1 MSDNFTL
8 LDIAGLIA
16 ASAFLLFVIF
26 FGILV
31 FVIARFIRQMRIS
44 LKESTES
51 ALPSLVALQDT
62 VHELNKQLRTFGGV
76 ADSVSEVAANV
87 NSVVALGTATVVR
100 PVVKVVSLFKTATS
114 LGRSVL
120 SASFKSS
127 RLRNAKHPPSRIE
140 SPRRGSRR
148 RHAG

>member
-1 MSDNFTL
+1 MSGNFTL

-100 PVVKVVSLFKTATS
+100 PVVKVVSLFKTVAS
-114 LGRSVL
+114 LGKSIL
-120 SASFKSS
+120 PLPKSS
-127 RLRNAKHPPSRIE
+127 RLGSPESLSLSKS
-140 SPRRGSRR
+140 SPRRGNRR